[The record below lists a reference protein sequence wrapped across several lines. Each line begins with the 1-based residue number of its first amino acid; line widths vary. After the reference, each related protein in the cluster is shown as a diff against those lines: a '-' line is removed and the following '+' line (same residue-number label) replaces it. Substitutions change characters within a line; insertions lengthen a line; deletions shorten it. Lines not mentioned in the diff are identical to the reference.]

1 MKSKFFFFLF
11 ISNIS
16 LVVAQIEATRCSGIP
31 IAQDSILFYN
41 DTCVFTCPYQK
52 DVLDIQWTLDIL
64 YNPTDK
70 PQSVNVLSIP
80 FDEGEKGDLPT
91 FRNIEIP
98 RFDGRF
104 ILKEPNT
111 YYISAEIV
119 SVQKYAMSLTR
130 TRLPIYLDL
139 SPEKPRMEV
148 ILIEPEEGLDLSLIH
163 I

>member
-1 MKSKFFFFLF
+1 MYCLF
-11 ISNIS
+11 
-16 LVVAQIEATRCSGIP
+16 
-31 IAQDSILFYN
+31 
-41 DTCVFTCPYQK
+41 
-52 DVLDIQWTLDIL
+52 
-64 YNPTDK
+64 
-70 PQSVNVLSIP
+70 P

-139 SPEKPRMEV
+139 SPEKPRMAGDPYRAGRGIRPDSGGAVWLVESEIPIITYVRQCTSCHREV
-148 ILIEPEEGLDLSLIH
+148 FTYRKLG
-163 I
+163 